1 MFCTNCGTRLNEQD
15 RFCVNCG
22 SKVGSYTSPLP
33 SDNSNQAHFVPTVN
47 YSMYEVFDSSS
58 SISSKIH
65 KMTDKLLAKMNAN
78 TVTVSNFIITDR
90 SIIFDNNE
98 YLFEQMS
105 VLFPSGDLSPD
116 IFGGEYLYGYISTY
130 INGVQYIFNY
140 SKEKRLSFFRAVTK
154 ANDNIEL
161 KSKKQMLQ
169 YIRMLYCLILN
180 LYSAI
185 YKLPIEFD
193 ENDKFDELIAYN
205 RKVKINPDT
214 QISDVD
220 KELITEYTLALEKA
234 NEFYK
239 KTNAIPNKG
248 YNRRPDILSKIVEFM
263 TDSDTD
269 TEEAIRKYNQKLL
282 EDQLY
287 EEQRRQEEL
296 ERQQNGYYDQPQ
308 GGGFISGVLKTA
320 AGVAIG
326 NSVSNKL
333 GTKSNKQSSGKTS
346 YSSEARYCCRT
357 GCKFQYSECGMPR
370 CRISNEWS
378 NRPAPEKCGYGLRY
392 R

>member
-105 VLFPSGDLSPD
+105 VLSPNGSFSTDLS
-116 IFGGEYLYGYISTY
+116 GEYMYGYIYTNIS
-130 INGVQYIFNY
+130 GVNYYFNC
-140 SKEKRLSFFRAVTK
+140 SKDKQMKFFLTATK

-161 KSKKQMLQ
+161 KSRRQMLQ
-169 YIRMLYCLILN
+169 YILMLCCFILK
-180 LYSAI
+180 AD
-185 YKLPIEFD
+185 YKIRTLPVVYDEENQFD
-193 ENDKFDELIAYN
+193 EFLAFNK
-205 RKVKINPDT
+205 RVKIKPNET
-214 QISDVD
+214 ISDED
-220 KELITEYTLALEKA
+220 RKLIDDYTYVQEKL
-234 NEFYK
+234 NDFYK
-239 KTNAIPNKG
+239 KTNAIPNVG
-248 YNRRPDILSKIVEFM
+248 RNRHFGVLAEIVNYM